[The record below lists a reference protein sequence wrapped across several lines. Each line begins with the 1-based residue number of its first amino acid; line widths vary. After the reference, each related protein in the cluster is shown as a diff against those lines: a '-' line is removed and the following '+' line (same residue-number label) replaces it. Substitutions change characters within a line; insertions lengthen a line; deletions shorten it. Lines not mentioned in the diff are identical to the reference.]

1 MAKVIIEK
9 LSKEDIEKRGINRW
23 PIWEK
28 EISVFD
34 WSCQEKE
41 QFYLIEGEVNI
52 KTNEAEYK
60 VLPGDY
66 VICRKGLSCNW
77 EITKY
82 VKKHYHFVEE

>member
-1 MAKVIIEK
+1 MEIVIK
-9 LSKEDIEKRGINRW
+9 RLKESDYLKMGIHEW

-41 QFYLIEGEVNI
+41 QFYLIEGEVTI
-52 KTNEAEYK
+52 KTHEAEYK

-66 VICRKGLSCNW
+66 VICPKGLSCNW

-82 VKKHYHFVEE
+82 AKKHYHFVEK